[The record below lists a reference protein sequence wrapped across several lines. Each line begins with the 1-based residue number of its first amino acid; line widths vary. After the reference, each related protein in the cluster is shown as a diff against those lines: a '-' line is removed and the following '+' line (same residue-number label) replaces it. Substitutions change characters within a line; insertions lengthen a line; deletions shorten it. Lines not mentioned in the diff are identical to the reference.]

1 MPAMRFEVVWPNG
14 EIELCYSPSSSINDY
29 LELNHPYTIE
39 QFQVQ
44 CETALNLA
52 SERVKEKY
60 GFYCSSAMDQL
71 SQIQQ
76 RCKTLGK
83 ADSVNSTVLVTR
95 FIQE

>member
-1 MPAMRFEVVWPNG
+1 MPATRFEVVWPNG
-14 EIELCYSPSSSINDY
+14 ETELCYSPSTSITEY
-29 LELNHPYTIE
+29 LEINHPYTVE
-39 QFQVQ
+39 KFCEQ
-44 CETALNLA
+44 CEAALNLA

-83 ADSVNSTVLVTR
+83 ENTESGKVLVTR